1 MIKNLWKAAGLPA
14 LLSLAGIAA
23 ETAPAAPQPAAPQ
36 PAAPDITRQPTLH
49 VIGYSHLDT
58 QWCWLYPQVIN
69 EYVRN
74 TLDENFARL
83 EKYPSFIINFSGA
96 NRYRMMK
103 EYYPEKYE
111 RVKAY
116 AAQGRW
122 FPAGNS
128 MEENDV
134 NVPSA
139 EAIIRQLLYGNHW
152 FKSELGVTSK
162 EFMLPDCFGFPA
174 SLPSLLAHAGLKGFS
189 TQKLSW
195 GSAVGIPFNIGV
207 WTGPD
212 GNSVIG
218 ALNAGDYTANCPAGI
233 ARDPNWLKRVQDD
246 GAKSG
251 VFADYRYH
259 GVGDRGGA
267 PRDESC
273 SNLEAA
279 VNDAGAPLKVVSAKS
294 DELFK
299 QITPEMAAKLP
310 HYQGDLLLTEH
321 SAGSITSAAYMKRW
335 HHQSELLAT
344 AAEKAAVMADWM
356 GARPYDRHAINEAWY
371 LVSLAEFHD
380 ILPGTSLPQAYV
392 YSQNDL
398 ALAMKLFSGVATD
411 AVGSVAAALDTQG
424 AGIPLVVY
432 NPLTLAREDVVEATV
447 RFSGP
452 APAAIRVLNA
462 AGKEVPSQV
471 NGRGEEWLKI
481 AFVAKVVPSGMAV
494 HRVVPAKAASASQ
507 LKVSETGLEN
517 ARYRVALDQNGDIA
531 SIVDKEARRELL
543 AAPLRLAFQYEN
555 PGNYPAW
562 NMDWNDQR
570 KPPRGFVTGPA
581 KVTVSEN
588 GAARVAVTVERT
600 TEGSVFRQTVRLA
613 AGSDRVEFL
622 DIIDWRS
629 KQCALKATFPFAVA
643 NPEAT
648 YSWEVGTV
656 RRGNNNP
663 KKYEVPTHQ
672 WLDLSNPDGK
682 YGVTL
687 LTGSK
692 YGSDK
697 PADNT
702 IRLTLIYTPG
712 VRGGFQ
718 HEQWQDWGRH
728 EILYGLAGHRG
739 AQPAD
744 WQGYRL
750 DQPLLAF
757 QTVAHAGK
765 LGKSF
770 SLLSVSNE
778 RIRVL
783 ATKKA
788 EDGNETIVRL
798 VNLDS
803 TPAKGVKLEFARPVV
818 AVREVTGCEEPV
830 GPAILKKGALV
841 TDFGGFGIR
850 TFAVT
855 LGEPPATLAIPEQK
869 PLPLVGDLRITSQN
883 EEALVAN
890 VGLDGLAWPA
900 ELFPKELTVNGIRFA
915 LGAPD
920 TANALTCRSQRLLLP
935 PGQWNRLCLL
945 VAAAKDGAAGFSV
958 GGRTPAVKI
967 QAWQGYVGQWDT
979 RRWSGEEPKVAF
991 DWSLQLAGLTPG
1003 YVKPGQIAAF
1013 TQHLHDAKGANLA
1026 YEYGYLQFVEI
1037 PLPEDSRDVILPSDA
1052 GLRIVAATVAAAGP
1066 ACVPASDLDAL
1077 PDYGSAAIQPRL
1089 AISGAANDL
1098 QQATLL
1104 PPLYWTGKTGIC
1116 YTLDGAEP
1124 TLMSPRYMNPILLSA
1139 TATLK
1144 SRVIENGQLVGDVL
1158 EKTIVVNDVTP
1169 PSVTSAQCIGG
1180 NQLSLQFSEPVNTAI
1195 ASYEMAGNPIVKTI
1209 GSPDGGRLMLELQNP
1224 LAWDQEAVLTLKG
1237 VKDQSPQGNVVT
1249 LTVTIPPAGF
1259 LMKPAMVETAGK
1271 PVVFRDLKGLPLQ
1284 AGQPWTLNAFVFVP
1298 KMPNDYTVIAGFGD
1312 GQDNAGTQR
1321 YLAKFPDQIHFW
1333 GSNIDIGTNE
1343 PLDLGK
1349 WQMLT
1354 VTFDGRKIAIY
1365 KNGKLL
1371 KSQGAQLAEAAPI
1384 VQVAPASPWSQHGNN
1399 LFAGKVAN
1407 LTLRH
1412 GASSP
1417 ADIAEFLKA
1426 MPKE

>member
-1 MIKNLWKAAGLPA
+1 MIKNLWKVACLPA
-14 LLSLAGIAA
+14 LLSMAGIAA
-23 ETAPAAPQPAAPQ
+23 EPVAVTPKPAQ
-36 PAAPDITRQPTLH
+36 PDITKQPTLH

-69 EYVRN
+69 EYVRT
-74 TLDENFARL
+74 TLDENFTRL

-111 RVKAY
+111 RVKKY
-116 AAQGRW
+116 AAEGRW

-139 EAIIRQLLYGNHW
+139 EAIMRQLLYGNHW

-174 SLPSLLAHAGLKGFS
+174 SLPSLLSHAGLKGFS

-195 GSAVGIPFNIGV
+195 GSAVGIPFNVGV

-233 ARDPNWLKRVQDD
+233 ARDPRWLKRVQDD

-273 SNLEAA
+273 RNLEEA
-279 VNDAGAPLKVVSAKS
+279 VNDAAAPLKVVSTRS

-321 SAGSITSAAYMKRW
+321 SAGSITSQAYMKRW

-344 AAEKAAVMADWM
+344 AAETAAVMADWM
-356 GARPYDRHAINEAWY
+356 GARPYDRHALNEAWY

-398 ALAMKLFSGVATD
+398 ALAMNLFSGVATD

-424 AGIPLVVY
+424 EGIPLVVY

-447 RFSGP
+447 RFAGP

-471 NGRGEEWLKI
+471 NARGDDWLTI
-481 AFVAKVVPSGMAV
+481 VFVAQAVPSGMAI
-494 HRVVPAKAASASQ
+494 HRVVPAKSASNGR
-507 LKVSETGLEN
+507 LKVAETGLEN
-517 ARYRVALDQNGDIA
+517 ARYRVALDKNGDIS
-531 SIVDKEARRELL
+531 SIFDKDAKRELL
-543 AAPLRLAFQYEN
+543 AAPMRLAFQYEN
-555 PGNYPAW
+555 PSQYPAW
-562 NMDWNDQR
+562 NMDWRDQQ
-570 KPPRGFVTGPA
+570 KPPRGFVSGPV
-581 KVTVSEN
+581 KVTVTEN
-588 GAARVAVTVERT
+588 GAARVAVTVERA

-622 DIIDWRS
+622 DVIDWRS
-629 KQCALKATFPFAVA
+629 KECALKATFPFAVA

-648 YSWEVGTV
+648 YNWEVGTV
-656 RRGNNNP
+656 RRNNNHP

-672 WLDLSNPDGK
+672 WLDLSDKGGK

-697 PADNT
+697 PDDST
-702 IRLTLIYTPG
+702 IRLTLVYTPG
-712 VRGGFQ
+712 VRGGFK

-728 EILYGLAGHRG
+728 EILYGLAGHKG
-739 AQPAD
+739 TQPAD

-757 QTVAHAGK
+757 QTAAHAGK

-770 SLLSVSNE
+770 SLLSVGNE

-788 EDGNETIVRL
+788 EDGNEMIVRL

-803 TPAKGVKLEFARPVV
+803 TPVKDVKIEFAKPAV
-818 AVREVTGCEEPV
+818 AVREVNGCEDPV
-830 GPAILKKGALV
+830 GPAVLKKGALV
-841 TDFGGFGIR
+841 ADFGGFGLR
-850 TFAVT
+850 TFAVK
-855 LGEPPATLAIPEQK
+855 LGEAPVALATPEQL
-869 PLPLVGDLRITSQN
+869 PLPLPCDLRITSKN
-883 EEALVAN
+883 GEALTAA
-890 VGLDGLAWPA
+890 VGMDGRAWPA
-900 ELFPKELTVNGIRFA
+900 ELFPKELAVNGIRFN

-920 TANALTCRSQRLLLP
+920 AANALACRSQRLPLP
-935 PGQWNRLCLL
+935 AGQWNRLCLL
-945 VAAAKDGAAGFSV
+945 VAAAKDGAAGFTA
-958 GGRTPAVKI
+958 GGRTPAAKV
-967 QAWQGYVGQWDT
+967 QGWQGYIGQWDT
-979 RRWSGEEPKVAF
+979 RLWNGEEPKVAF
-991 DWSLQLAGLTPG
+991 DWPLLLAGLTQG
-1003 YVKPGQIAAF
+1003 YLKPGQIAAF
-1013 TQHLHDAKGANLA
+1013 TQHLHDAAGANLA
-1026 YEYGYLQFVEI
+1026 YEYGYLQFIEI
-1037 PLPEDSRDVILPSDA
+1037 PLPEGCRDVILPSDG
-1052 GLRIVAATVAAAGP
+1052 GLRIVAATVAAAGA
-1066 ACVPASDLDAL
+1066 ACVPTSSMEAL
-1077 PDYGSAAIQPRL
+1077 PDYSGGAVAPRAVVTGPEHDAQVVSL
-1089 AISGAANDL
+1089 A
-1098 QQATLL
+1098 
-1104 PPLYWTGKTGIC
+1104 PPLYWTSKTELR
-1116 YTLDGAEP
+1116 YTLDGNGP
-1124 TLMSPRYMNPILLSA
+1124 TAASPLYAAPFFVSA
-1139 TATLK
+1139 PAKLK
-1144 SRVIENGQLVGDVL
+1144 VCAFEDGKPVGAVL
-1158 EKTIVVNDVTP
+1158 EQSIVVDDTTP
-1169 PSVTSAQCIGG
+1169 PAVAAVRRTGG
-1180 NQLSLQFSEPVNTAI
+1180 SQLTLQFSEPVAVADASYGIAGNKIVKSELAPGGRELALDLETAI
-1195 ASYEMAGNPIVKTI
+1195 S
-1209 GSPDGGRLMLELQNP
+1209 
-1224 LAWDQEAVLTLKG
+1224 WDQDVSLEIKG
-1237 VKDQSPQGNVVT
+1237 LKDQSPKGNAVAA
-1249 LTVTIPPAGF
+1249 LTITVPPAGF
-1259 LMKPAMVETAGK
+1259 LMKPPLVETAGK
-1271 PVVFRDLKGLPLQ
+1271 PVVFRDLKGLPVQ
-1284 AGQPWTLNAFVFVP
+1284 ADDAWTMNCFVFVA
-1298 KMPNDYTVIAGFGD
+1298 KMPNDFTVIAGFGD

-1321 YLAKFPDQIHFW
+1321 YLTKFPDQIHFW
-1333 GSNIDIGTNE
+1333 GGNVDIGTNE
-1343 PLDLGK
+1343 PLDIGK

-1354 VTFDGRKIAIY
+1354 VTFDGRKAAVY

-1371 KSQGAQLAEAAPI
+1371 KSEKASLAAAAPI
-1384 VQVAPASPWSQHGNN
+1384 VQVAPASPWATHVNN
-1399 LFAGKVAN
+1399 LFSGKIAQ
-1407 LTLRH
+1407 LSIRP
-1412 GASSP
+1412 GASKP
-1417 ADIAEFLKA
+1417 AEIAELMKA